1 MAKKGKKRG
10 RGEKG
15 KKERE
20 KTETE
25 AKGQNEGP
33 DVSTSKSADDM
44 ERIGRMMVA
53 LSRYTGIARTRRERS
68 PGEIYHVRPMKTEYL
83 GADRASLERD
93 EGGVIQNE
101 MGGAKS
107 ANQ

>member
-10 RGEKG
+10 RGGKG
-15 KKERE
+15 KKEKE
-20 KTETE
+20 KTATE
-25 AKGQNEGP
+25 VKATNEGP
-33 DVSTSKSADDM
+33 KMATSEPADDT
-44 ERIGRMMVA
+44 ERIARMMVA

-83 GADRASLERD
+83 AADRASLERG
-93 EGGVIQNE
+93 EGRVMQNE
-101 MGGAKS
+101 MGGAES